1 LASNNKQ
8 GNKIN
13 FKVKYF
19 IGIVVYKRYEFLK
32 EVLTMAR
39 FISRIKFLFNIR
51 RSIPFLVAFF
61 KSPGVKVWKKLLSV
75 GLIIGYILLPFDLIP
90 DWLVIFGI
98 VDDIAVFTL
107 ILQQIIKMA
116 PDELKDK
123 YDVNISKK

>member
-1 LASNNKQ
+1 MAK
-8 GNKIN
+8 
-13 FKVKYF
+13 
-19 IGIVVYKRYEFLK
+19 FLK
-32 EVLTMAR
+32 RLR
-39 FISRIKFLFNIR
+39 FLFNIR

-61 KSPGVKVWKKLLSV
+61 KSSSVKGTKKFLSV
-75 GLIIGYILLPFDLIP
+75 ALIIGYILLPFDIIP

-123 YDVNISKK
+123 YDVKV